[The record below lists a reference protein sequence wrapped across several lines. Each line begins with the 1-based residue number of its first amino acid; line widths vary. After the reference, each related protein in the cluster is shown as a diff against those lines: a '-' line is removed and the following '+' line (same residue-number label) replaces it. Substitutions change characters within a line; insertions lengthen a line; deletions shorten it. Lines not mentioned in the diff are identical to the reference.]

1 VAADLVEQAG
11 AGPLLRP
18 ATAVGRLEEIRLT
31 RPATAASFAM
41 RDPLPGPVAAIAAG
55 ILAARFVPFRGSELM
70 LIIGAFLALG
80 IVAIVRRARVLAG
93 ICCWLGLIAAGA
105 LTALVHRPGPAPE
118 LDVVGREVVILSGCV
133 VEPPALS
140 GERER
145 FLLEL
150 EPHARVQVT
159 LYAKPDEALP
169 ALAYG
174 SVIELDARVRSPRNY
189 ENPGAFDYR
198 RYLARHDIYWT
209 ASSAARTV
217 RLLPGRCGSP
227 FQKAVMDLRAAAMAR
242 INALYGR
249 DPYQAAMMQAVLL
262 GQQFQMQKVWTG
274 DYRSTGTFH
283 TLVISGTHVAI
294 VAAFVF
300 FVLRVCFVPATLAG
314 ALTAA
319 VAWLYALVTG
329 FNAPCVRSAAALT
342 LVIAAGYFFRERRPL
357 NLLAAV
363 ALGFLLFDPD
373 QLFDAS
379 FQLSFLAVAFL
390 GVFATPLIRAT
401 SGPLARG
408 LADLANRDRD
418 IHLEP
423 RVAQFRIEMRLL
435 AETLHGV
442 LKLPLVAARRGVVVV
457 ARVLFFLYQITAV
470 SAVIQAGLALPMI
483 VYFHRVGLS
492 GLTAN
497 ALVVPLMGL
506 AIPVGF
512 LAVFTGWAWVARIGG
527 VLLALSRTIVHW
539 HATLDPDWRIPTP
552 PLWLG
557 IAFSLAL
564 IAAAMAR
571 GRWWRVASGA
581 AVAALLALLLWQ
593 PFPPDV
599 HPGELE
605 LAVIDVGQGDGLLL
619 IFPDGRR
626 MILDGGG
633 IPSFGSSSKSQLD
646 VGEDVVAPYLWD
658 RNIRNVD
665 VVALS
670 HAHDDHIGGLPA
682 LVSDFRP
689 RELWTGATPESPA
702 WRILR
707 DRAVHLGVKIVP
719 MLAPR
724 HFAWGGAQIEI
735 LAPFADYVPAGEPT
749 NDDSLVMRVR
759 YGKHSF
765 LLCGDAERPIE
776 YRMLSENEL
785 QPDDVLKVGHHG
797 SHTSS
802 TQAFLDAVRPVFAI
816 VSVGQDNSYGHPHAD
831 VIDRLLDHNA
841 VVYRTDLDGLV
852 SIRTD
857 GRRFHIGTWR
867 DLAPALGPMPGY
879 GE

>member
-1 VAADLVEQAG
+1 
-11 AGPLLRP
+11 
-18 ATAVGRLEEIRLT
+18 
-31 RPATAASFAM
+31 M
-41 RDPLPGPVAAIAAG
+41 RDPLLGPVAAIAAG
-55 ILAARFVPFRGSELM
+55 ILAARFVPFHAPELM
-70 LIIGAFLALG
+70 LVIAAFLALG
-80 IVAIVRRARVLAG
+80 IVAILRRARVLAG
-93 ICCWLGLIAAGA
+93 ICCLLGLIAGGA
-105 LTALVHRPGPAPE
+105 LTALAHRPAPAPE
-118 LDVVGREVVILSGCV
+118 LDVTGREVVLLSGCV

-174 SVIELDARVRSPRNY
+174 RNIELDARVRRPRNY

-198 RYLARHDIYWT
+198 HYLARHDIYWT
-209 ASSAARTV
+209 ASSAAGTV
-217 RLLPGRCGSP
+217 RVLPGRCGSP
-227 FQKAVMDLRAAAMAR
+227 LQKAVMDLRAAAMAR
-242 INALYGR
+242 INSLYGR

-262 GQQFQMQKVWTG
+262 GQQFQMQKVWTD

-294 VAAFVF
+294 VAAFF
-300 FVLRVCFVPATLAG
+300 LFLLRVCFVPASLAA
-314 ALTAA
+314 ALTAV
-319 VAWLYALVTG
+319 VAWLYAFVTG
-329 FNAPCVRSAAALT
+329 FNAPCVRSAAAFT
-342 LVIAAGYFFRERRPL
+342 LVIAAGFFFRQRRPL

-390 GVFATPLIRAT
+390 GAFATPLIRAT
-401 SGPLARG
+401 SGPLGRG

-418 IHLEP
+418 LNLEP

-435 AETLHGV
+435 AETLYRALRV
-442 LKLPLVAARRGVVVV
+442 PLGAARRGVAAV
-457 ARVLFFLYQITAV
+457 ARVLFFLYEITAI

-497 ALVVPLMGL
+497 ALVVPVMGL

-512 LAVFTGWAWVARIGG
+512 IAVFTGWTWVARCGG
-527 VLLALSRTIVHW
+527 VLLASSRAIVHW
-539 HATLDPDWRIPTP
+539 HASLDPDWRIPTP

-564 IAAAMAR
+564 VAAAVAR
-571 GRWWRVASGA
+571 GRGWRIASGA
-581 AVAALLALLLWQ
+581 AVVALLALLLWQ

-605 LAVIDVGQGDGLLL
+605 LTAIDVGQGDGLLV
-619 IFPDGRR
+619 IFPDGKR

-633 IPSFGSSSKSQLD
+633 IPAFGNQPKSQLD

-689 RELWTGATPESPA
+689 RELWTGATPDSPA
-702 WRILR
+702 WRVLHE
-707 DRAVHLGVKIVP
+707 RAQHLGVKIVP
-719 MLAPR
+719 LLAPR
-724 HFAWGGAQIEI
+724 QFLWGGAQIEI
-735 LAPFADYVPAGEPT
+735 LAPFADYVPADEPR

-765 LLCGDAERPIE
+765 LLCGDVERPIE
-776 YRMLSENEL
+776 NRMLSEDEL
-785 QPDDVLKVGHHG
+785 QLTDVLKVAHHG

-802 TQAFLDAVRPVFAI
+802 TPAFLDAIKPVFAI
-816 VSVGQDNSYGHPHAD
+816 VSVGQDNSYGHPNAD
-831 VIDRLLDHNA
+831 VIGRLLDRNA
-841 VVYRTDLDGLV
+841 IVYRTDLDGLV

-857 GRRFHIGTWR
+857 GCRFHIETWR
-867 DLAPALGPMPGY
+867 DFSPALAPMPGY
-879 GE
+879 GQ

>member
-1 VAADLVEQAG
+1 
-11 AGPLLRP
+11 
-18 ATAVGRLEEIRLT
+18 
-31 RPATAASFAM
+31 
-41 RDPLPGPVAAIAAG
+41 VAAIAAG
-55 ILAARFVPFRGSELM
+55 ILAARFVPFRTQELI
-70 LIIGAFLALG
+70 LVIAAFLALG
-80 IVAIVRRARVLAG
+80 TVAIVRRARVLAG
-93 ICCWLGLIAAGA
+93 TCCLLGMVAAGA
-105 LTALVHRPGPAPE
+105 LTALAHRPDPAPQ
-118 LDVVGREVVILSGCV
+118 LDVTGREVVILSGCV

-150 EPHARVQVT
+150 EPHARAQVT
-159 LYAKPDEALP
+159 LYAKPDEPLP

-174 SVIELDARVRSPRNY
+174 HNIELDARVRTPRNY

-198 RYLARHDIYWT
+198 HYLARHDIYWT

-217 RLLPGRCGSP
+217 RILPGRCGSR
-227 FQKAVMDLRAAAMAR
+227 FQKAVMDLRTAAMAR
-242 INALYGR
+242 IDSLYGR

-262 GQQFQMQKVWTG
+262 GQQFQMQKVWTD

-294 VAAFVF
+294 VAVFVF
-300 FVLRVCFVPATLAG
+300 FVLRLCFVPASLAA
-314 ALTAA
+314 ALTAT

-342 LVIAAGYFFRERRPL
+342 LVIVAGYFYRQRRPL

-373 QLFDAS
+373 QLFDSS

-390 GVFATPLIRAT
+390 GAFGTPLIRAT
-401 SGPLARG
+401 SGPLGRG
-408 LADLANRDRD
+408 LADLASRDRD
-418 IHLEP
+418 INLEP

-435 AETLHGV
+435 AETLHGAI
-442 LKLPLVAARRGVVVV
+442 KLPVRAARRAV
-457 ARVLFFLYQITAV
+457 AVAGRTLFFLFEITAI

-512 LAVFTGWAWVARIGG
+512 VAVFTGWAWVASFGG
-527 VLLALSRTIVHW
+527 VLLGLSRAIVHW
-539 HATLDPDWRIPTP
+539 HASLDPDWRIPTP

-557 IAFSLAL
+557 VAFSLAL
-564 IAAAMAR
+564 IAAAVAR

-619 IFPDGRR
+619 IFPDGKR

-633 IPSFGSSSKSQLD
+633 IPTFANRPKPQLD

-658 RNIRNVD
+658 RNIRSVD

-689 RELWTGATPESPA
+689 RELWTGATPDSSA

-707 DRAVHLGVKIVP
+707 DRAQHLGVRIVP

-802 TQAFLDAVRPVFAI
+802 TRAFLDAERPVFAI

-867 DLAPALGPMPGY
+867 DVAPALAPMPGY

>member
-1 VAADLVEQAG
+1 
-11 AGPLLRP
+11 
-18 ATAVGRLEEIRLT
+18 
-31 RPATAASFAM
+31 M
-41 RDPLPGPVAAIAAG
+41 RDPLLGPVAAIAAG
-55 ILAARFVPFRGSELM
+55 ILAARFVPFGAPELM
-70 LIIGAFLALG
+70 LVIAAFLALG
-80 IVAIVRRARVLAG
+80 TVAIVRRARVLAG
-93 ICCWLGLIAAGA
+93 ICCLLGLVAAGA
-105 LTALVHRPGPAPE
+105 LTAEAHRPGPAPE
-118 LDVVGREVVILSGCV
+118 LDSTGREVVILSGCV

-150 EPHARVQVT
+150 ERHARVQVT

-174 SVIELDARVRSPRNY
+174 RHIELDARVRSPRNY

-198 RYLARHDIYWT
+198 HYLARHDIYWT
-209 ASSAARTV
+209 ASGAARTV
-217 RLLPGRCGSP
+217 RVLPGRCGSP
-227 FQKAVMDLRAAAMAR
+227 FQKAVMDLRSAVMAR
-242 INALYGR
+242 IDRLYGR

-300 FVLRVCFVPATLAG
+300 FVLRACFVPASLAG

-390 GVFATPLIRAT
+390 GAFATPMIRAT
-401 SGPLARG
+401 SGPLGRG

-418 IHLEP
+418 INLEP

-435 AETLHGV
+435 AETLHGAI
-442 LKLPLVAARRGVVVV
+442 KLPLDAARRGVTAI
-457 ARVLFFLYQITAV
+457 ARALFFLYQITAV

-512 LAVFTGWAWVARIGG
+512 VAVFTGWAWVARIGG
-527 VLLALSRTIVHW
+527 VLLAVSRAIVHW
-539 HATLDPDWRIPTP
+539 HASLDPDWRIPTP

-564 IAAAMAR
+564 IAAAVAR
-571 GRWWRVASGA
+571 GRWWRLASGA
-581 AVAALLALLLWQ
+581 AVAALLTLLLWQ

-605 LAVIDVGQGDGLLL
+605 LAVIDVGQGDGLLV
-619 IFPDGRR
+619 IFPDGKR

-633 IPSFGSSSKSQLD
+633 IPSFGNRPKSQLD

-658 RNIRNVD
+658 RNIRSVD
-665 VVALS
+665 VVTLS

-689 RELWTGATPESPA
+689 RELWTGATPDSPA
-702 WRILR
+702 WRVLR
-707 DRAVHLGVKIVP
+707 DRAQRLGVKIMP
-719 MLAPR
+719 LLAPQR
-724 HFAWGGAQIEI
+724 FAWGGAQIEI

-785 QPDDVLKVGHHG
+785 QPADVLKVGHHG

-857 GRRFHIGTWR
+857 GRRFHVQSWR
-867 DLAPALGPMPGY
+867 DLVPALAPMPGY

>member
-1 VAADLVEQAG
+1 
-11 AGPLLRP
+11 
-18 ATAVGRLEEIRLT
+18 
-31 RPATAASFAM
+31 M
-41 RDPLPGPVAAIAAG
+41 RDPLLGAVAAIAAG
-55 ILAARFVPFRGSELM
+55 ILVARFASFQVHEL
-70 LIIGAFLALG
+70 LLVIGAFLLLG
-80 IVAIVRRARVLAG
+80 VVAIVRRARVLAG
-93 ICCWLGLIAAGA
+93 ICCLLGLVAAGA
-105 LTALVHRPGPAPE
+105 LTAIGHRPGPAPE
-118 LDVVGREVVILSGCV
+118 LDATGREVVILSGCV

-159 LYAKPDEALP
+159 LYTKPGEALP
-169 ALAYG
+169 VLAYG
-174 SVIELDARVRSPRNY
+174 EKIEFDARVRVPRNY

-198 RYLARHDIYWT
+198 NYLARHDIYWT

-217 RLLPGRCGSP
+217 RVLPGRCGSRWE
-227 FQKAVMDLRAAAMAR
+227 KAVMDLRAGAMAR

-262 GQQFQMQKVWTG
+262 GQQFQMQKVWTE

-300 FVLRVCFVPATLAG
+300 FVLRLCFVPASLAG

-319 VAWLYALVTG
+319 VAWLYALITG

-342 LVIAAGYFFRERRPL
+342 LVIAAGYFFRQKRPL

-363 ALGFLLFDPD
+363 ALGFLLVDPD

-390 GVFATPLIRAT
+390 GAFATPLIRAT
-401 SGPLARG
+401 SGPLKRG

-418 IHLEP
+418 INLDP

-435 AETLHGV
+435 AATMHGA
-442 LKLPLVAARRGVVVV
+442 LKVPVGAARRSVVTT
-457 ARVLFFLYQITAV
+457 AWVLFLLFQITAI

-497 ALVVPLMGL
+497 ALVVPVMGV

-512 LAVFTGWAWVARIGG
+512 VAVFTGWVWVARLGG
-527 VLLALSRTIVHW
+527 VLLTVSRAIVHW
-539 HATLDPDWRIPTP
+539 HAALDPDWRIPTP

-557 IAFSLAL
+557 VAVSLAL
-564 IAAAMAR
+564 VGAAVAR

-581 AVAALLALLLWQ
+581 AVAALLTVLLWD
-593 PFPPDV
+593 PFPADV
-599 HPGELE
+599 HKGELE
-605 LAVIDVGQGDGLLL
+605 LVVIDVGQGDGMLM
-619 IFPDGRR
+619 IFPDGKR

-633 IPSFGSSSKSQLD
+633 ISSFAGRPKGQMD

-658 RNIRNVD
+658 RNIRSVD

-682 LVSDFRP
+682 LVADFRP
-689 RELWTGATPESPA
+689 RELWTGATPASAA
-702 WRILR
+702 WDALR
-707 DRAVHLGVKIVP
+707 NQAVRQGMKIVP
-719 MLAPR
+719 LTAPR
-724 HFAWGGAQIEI
+724 RFKWGGAEIEI
-735 LAPFADYVPAGEPT
+735 LAPFADYVPRGEPS

-759 YGKHSF
+759 YGKHSY
-765 LLCGDAERPIE
+765 LLCGDAERPVE
-776 YRMLSENEL
+776 SRMLSENEL
-785 QPDDVLKVGHHG
+785 QADDVVKVGHHG

-802 TQAFLDAVRPVFAI
+802 TQAFLDAERPVFAI
-816 VSVGQDNSYGHPHAD
+816 ISVGQDNSYGHPHAD
-831 VIDRLLDHNA
+831 VVDRILDHNA
-841 VVYRTDLDGLV
+841 VLYRTDLDGLV

-857 GRRFHIGTWR
+857 GRRFRVQSWK
-867 DLAPALGPMPGY
+867 DLKPRIELMPGY

>member
-1 VAADLVEQAG
+1 
-11 AGPLLRP
+11 
-18 ATAVGRLEEIRLT
+18 
-31 RPATAASFAM
+31 M
-41 RDPLPGPVAAIAAG
+41 RDPLLGPVAAIAAG
-55 ILAARFVPFRGSELM
+55 ILAARFVPFRTHELM
-70 LIIGAFLALG
+70 LIIAAFLALG
-80 IVAIVRRARVLAG
+80 IVAITRRARVLAG
-93 ICCWLGLIAAGA
+93 ICCLLGLVAAGA
-105 LTALVHRPGPAPE
+105 LTAEAHRPGPAPE
-118 LDVVGREVVILSGCV
+118 LDSTGREVVILSGCV

-150 EPHARVQVT
+150 ERHARVQVT

-174 SVIELDARVRSPRNY
+174 RNIELDARVRSPRNY

-198 RYLARHDIYWT
+198 HYLARHDIYWT
-209 ASSAARTV
+209 ASGAARTV
-217 RLLPGRCGSP
+217 RVLPGRCGSP
-227 FQKAVMDLRAAAMAR
+227 FQKAVMDLRSAVMAR
-242 INALYGR
+242 IDRLYGR

-300 FVLRVCFVPATLAG
+300 FVLRVCFVPASLAG

-390 GVFATPLIRAT
+390 GAFATPMIRAT
-401 SGPLARG
+401 SGPLGRG

-418 IHLEP
+418 INLEP

-435 AETLHGV
+435 AETLHGAI
-442 LKLPLVAARRGVVVV
+442 KLPLDAARRGVTAI
-457 ARVLFFLYQITAV
+457 ARALFFLYQITAV

-512 LAVFTGWAWVARIGG
+512 VAVFTGWAWVARIGG
-527 VLLALSRTIVHW
+527 VLLAVSRAIVHW
-539 HATLDPDWRIPTP
+539 HASLDPDWRIPTP

-564 IAAAMAR
+564 IAAAVAR
-571 GRWWRVASGA
+571 GRWWRLASGA
-581 AVAALLALLLWQ
+581 AVAALLTLLLWQ

-605 LAVIDVGQGDGLLL
+605 LAVIDVGQGDGLLV
-619 IFPDGRR
+619 IFPDGKR

-633 IPSFGSSSKSQLD
+633 IPSFGNRAKSQLD

-658 RNIRNVD
+658 RNIRDVD

-689 RELWTGATPESPA
+689 RELWTGATPDSPA
-702 WRILR
+702 WRVLR
-707 DRAVHLGVKIVP
+707 DRAQRLGVKIMP
-719 MLAPR
+719 LLAPQR
-724 HFAWGGAQIEI
+724 FAWGGAQIEI

-785 QPDDVLKVGHHG
+785 QPADVLKVGHHG

-857 GRRFHIGTWR
+857 GRRFHVQSWR
-867 DLAPALGPMPGY
+867 DLVPALAPMPGY

>member
-1 VAADLVEQAG
+1 
-11 AGPLLRP
+11 
-18 ATAVGRLEEIRLT
+18 
-31 RPATAASFAM
+31 
-41 RDPLPGPVAAIAAG
+41 VAAIAAG
-55 ILAARFVPFRGSELM
+55 ILAARFVPFRTHELM
-70 LIIGAFLALG
+70 LIIAAFLALG
-80 IVAIVRRARVLAG
+80 IVAITRRARVLAG
-93 ICCWLGLIAAGA
+93 ICCLLGLVAAGA

-150 EPHARVQVT
+150 ERHARVQVT

-174 SVIELDARVRSPRNY
+174 RNIELDARVRSPRNY

-198 RYLARHDIYWT
+198 HYLARHDIYWT
-209 ASSAARTV
+209 ASGAARTV
-217 RLLPGRCGSP
+217 RVLPGRCGSP
-227 FQKAVMDLRAAAMAR
+227 FQKAVMDLRSAVMAR
-242 INALYGR
+242 IDRLYGR

-300 FVLRVCFVPATLAG
+300 FVLRVCFVPASLAG

-390 GVFATPLIRAT
+390 GAFSTPLIRAT

-408 LADLANRDRD
+408 LADLTNRDRD
-418 IHLEP
+418 INLEP

-435 AETLHGV
+435 AETAHGAI
-442 LKLPLVAARRGVVVV
+442 KLPLDAARRGVVVV

-512 LAVFTGWAWVARIGG
+512 VAVFTGWAWVASFGG
-527 VLLALSRTIVHW
+527 MLLALSRAIVHW
-539 HATLDPDWRIPTP
+539 HASLDPDWRIPTP

-564 IAAAMAR
+564 IVAAVAR
-571 GRWWRVASGA
+571 GRWWRLVSGA

-599 HPGELE
+599 YPGELE

-619 IFPDGRR
+619 IFPDGKR

-633 IPSFGSSSKSQLD
+633 IPSFGNRPKSQLD

-658 RNIRNVD
+658 RNIRSVD
-665 VVALS
+665 VVTLS

-682 LVSDFRP
+682 LVSDFHP
-689 RELWTGATPESPA
+689 RELWTGATPDSAA
-702 WRILR
+702 WRVLR
-707 DRAVHLGVKIVP
+707 DRAQRLGVKIMP
-719 MLAPR
+719 LLAPQR
-724 HFAWGGAQIEI
+724 FAWGGAQIEI

-785 QPDDVLKVGHHG
+785 QPADVLKVGHHG

-857 GRRFHIGTWR
+857 GRRFHVQSWR
-867 DLAPALGPMPGY
+867 DLVPALAPMPGY

>member
-1 VAADLVEQAG
+1 
-11 AGPLLRP
+11 
-18 ATAVGRLEEIRLT
+18 
-31 RPATAASFAM
+31 
-41 RDPLPGPVAAIAAG
+41 VAAIAAG
-55 ILAARFVPFRGSELM
+55 ILAARFVPFGAPELM
-70 LIIGAFLALG
+70 LVIAAFLALG
-80 IVAIVRRARVLAG
+80 TVAIVRRARVLAG
-93 ICCWLGLIAAGA
+93 ICCLLGLVAAGA
-105 LTALVHRPGPAPE
+105 LTAEAHRPGPAPE
-118 LDVVGREVVILSGCV
+118 LDSTGREVVILSGCV

-150 EPHARVQVT
+150 ERHARVQVT

-174 SVIELDARVRSPRNY
+174 RNIELDARVRSPRNY

-198 RYLARHDIYWT
+198 HYLARHDIYWT
-209 ASSAARTV
+209 ASGAARTV
-217 RLLPGRCGSP
+217 RVLPGRCGSP
-227 FQKAVMDLRAAAMAR
+227 FQKAVMDLRSAVMAR
-242 INALYGR
+242 IDRLYGR

-300 FVLRVCFVPATLAG
+300 FVLRVCFVPASLAG

-390 GVFATPLIRAT
+390 GAFSTPLIRAT

-408 LADLANRDRD
+408 LADLTNRDRD
-418 IHLEP
+418 INLEP

-435 AETLHGV
+435 AETAHGAI
-442 LKLPLVAARRGVVVV
+442 KLPLDAARRGVVVV

-512 LAVFTGWAWVARIGG
+512 VAVFTGWAWVARIGG
-527 VLLALSRTIVHW
+527 VLLAVSRAIVHW
-539 HATLDPDWRIPTP
+539 HASLDPDWRIPTP

-564 IAAAMAR
+564 IAAAVAR
-571 GRWWRVASGA
+571 GRWWRLASGA
-581 AVAALLALLLWQ
+581 AVAALLTLLLWQ

-605 LAVIDVGQGDGLLL
+605 LAVIDVGQGDGLLV
-619 IFPDGRR
+619 IFPDGKR

-633 IPSFGSSSKSQLD
+633 IPSFGNRAKSQLD

-658 RNIRNVD
+658 RNIRDVD

-689 RELWTGATPESPA
+689 RELWTGATPDSPA
-702 WRILR
+702 WRVLR
-707 DRAVHLGVKIVP
+707 DRAQRLGVKIMP
-719 MLAPR
+719 LLAPQR
-724 HFAWGGAQIEI
+724 FAWGGAQIEI

-785 QPDDVLKVGHHG
+785 QPADVLKVGHHG

-857 GRRFHIGTWR
+857 GRRFHVQSWR
-867 DLAPALGPMPGY
+867 DLVPALAPMPGY

>member
-1 VAADLVEQAG
+1 
-11 AGPLLRP
+11 
-18 ATAVGRLEEIRLT
+18 
-31 RPATAASFAM
+31 
-41 RDPLPGPVAAIAAG
+41 VAAIAAG
-55 ILAARFVPFRGSELM
+55 ILAARFVPFRTHELM
-70 LIIGAFLALG
+70 LIIAAFLALG
-80 IVAIVRRARVLAG
+80 IVAITRRARVLAG
-93 ICCWLGLIAAGA
+93 ICCLLGLVAAGA
-105 LTALVHRPGPAPE
+105 LTAEAHRPGPAPE
-118 LDVVGREVVILSGCV
+118 LDSTGREVVILSGCV

-150 EPHARVQVT
+150 ERHARVQVT

-174 SVIELDARVRSPRNY
+174 RNIELDARVRSPRNY

-198 RYLARHDIYWT
+198 HYLARHDIYWT
-209 ASSAARTV
+209 ASGAARTV
-217 RLLPGRCGSP
+217 RVLPGRCGSP
-227 FQKAVMDLRAAAMAR
+227 FQKAVMDLRSAVMAR
-242 INALYGR
+242 IDRLYGR

-300 FVLRVCFVPATLAG
+300 FVLRVCFVPASLAG

-390 GVFATPLIRAT
+390 GAFSTPLIRAT

-408 LADLANRDRD
+408 LADLTNRDRD
-418 IHLEP
+418 INLEP

-435 AETLHGV
+435 AETAHGAI
-442 LKLPLVAARRGVVVV
+442 KLPLDAARRGVVVV

-512 LAVFTGWAWVARIGG
+512 VAVFTGWAWVARIGG
-527 VLLALSRTIVHW
+527 VLLAVSRAIVHW
-539 HATLDPDWRIPTP
+539 HASLDPDWRIPTP

-564 IAAAMAR
+564 IAAAVAR
-571 GRWWRVASGA
+571 GRWWRLASGA
-581 AVAALLALLLWQ
+581 AVAALLTLLLWQ

-605 LAVIDVGQGDGLLL
+605 LAVIDVGQGDGLLV
-619 IFPDGRR
+619 IFPDGKR

-633 IPSFGSSSKSQLD
+633 IPSFGNRAKSQLD

-658 RNIRNVD
+658 RNIRDVD

-689 RELWTGATPESPA
+689 RELWTGATPDSPA
-702 WRILR
+702 WRVLR
-707 DRAVHLGVKIVP
+707 DRAQRLGVKIMP
-719 MLAPR
+719 LLAPQR
-724 HFAWGGAQIEI
+724 FAWGGAQIEI

-785 QPDDVLKVGHHG
+785 QPADVLKVGHHG

-857 GRRFHIGTWR
+857 GRRFHVQSWR
-867 DLAPALGPMPGY
+867 DLVPALAPMPGY

>member
-1 VAADLVEQAG
+1 
-11 AGPLLRP
+11 
-18 ATAVGRLEEIRLT
+18 
-31 RPATAASFAM
+31 
-41 RDPLPGPVAAIAAG
+41 VAAIAAG
-55 ILAARFVPFRGSELM
+55 ILAARFVPFRTHELI
-70 LIIGAFLALG
+70 LIIAAFLALG
-80 IVAIVRRARVLAG
+80 IVAIMRRARVLAG
-93 ICCWLGLIAAGA
+93 ICCLLGLVAAGA
-105 LTALVHRPGPAPE
+105 LTAEAHRPGPAPQ
-118 LDVVGREVVILSGCV
+118 LDVTGREVVILSGCV

-150 EPHARVQVT
+150 APHARVQVT

-174 SVIELDARVRSPRNY
+174 SNLELDARVRSPRNY

-198 RYLARHDIYWT
+198 HYLARHDIYWT
-209 ASSAARTV
+209 ASSAAHTV
-217 RLLPGRCGSP
+217 RVLPGHCGSR

-242 INALYGR
+242 INSLYGR

-262 GQQFQMQKVWTG
+262 GQQFEMQKVWTG

-294 VAAFVF
+294 VAAFLF
-300 FVLRVCFVPATLAG
+300 FVLRVCFVPASLAG
-314 ALTAA
+314 ALTAV

-390 GVFATPLIRAT
+390 GAFATPLIRAT
-401 SGPLARG
+401 SGPLGRG
-408 LADLANRDRD
+408 LADLANRGRD
-418 IHLEP
+418 INLEP

-435 AETLHGV
+435 AETVHGA
-442 LKLPLVAARRGVVVV
+442 LSFPLIAARRGVTAV
-457 ARVLFFLYQITAV
+457 ARTLFFLYEITAI

-512 LAVFTGWAWVARIGG
+512 VAVFTGWAWMARIGG
-527 VLLALSRTIVHW
+527 VLLALSRAIVHW
-539 HATLDPDWRIPTP
+539 HASLDPDWRIPTP

-564 IAAAMAR
+564 IAAAVAR
-571 GRWWRVASGA
+571 GRWWRMVSGA

-605 LAVIDVGQGDGLLL
+605 LTVIDVGQGDGLLL
-619 IFPDGRR
+619 IFPDGKR

-633 IPSFGSSSKSQLD
+633 IPTFGNQSKSQLD
-646 VGEDVVAPYLWD
+646 VGEDVVAPYLWE
-658 RNIRNVD
+658 RNIRTVD

-689 RELWTGATPESPA
+689 RELWTGATPDSPA
-702 WRILR
+702 WRFLR
-707 DRAVHLGVKIVP
+707 DRAQHLGVRIVP

-724 HFAWGGAQIEI
+724 HFAWGGAQIDI
-735 LAPFADYVPAGEPT
+735 LAPFADYVPAGEPK

-759 YGKHSF
+759 YGKHTF
-765 LLCGDAERPIE
+765 LLCGDVERPIE

-785 QPDDVLKVGHHG
+785 QLTDVLKVAHHG

-857 GRRFHIGTWR
+857 GRRFHIAIWR
-867 DLAPALGPMPGY
+867 DLMPALTPMPGY
-879 GE
+879 GQ

>member
-1 VAADLVEQAG
+1 L
-11 AGPLLRP
+11 
-18 ATAVGRLEEIRLT
+18 
-31 RPATAASFAM
+31 
-41 RDPLPGPVAAIAAG
+41 
-55 ILAARFVPFRGSELM
+55 
-70 LIIGAFLALG
+70 
-80 IVAIVRRARVLAG
+80 
-93 ICCWLGLIAAGA
+93 LGLVAAGA
-105 LTALVHRPGPAPE
+105 LTAEAHRPGPAPE
-118 LDVVGREVVILSGCV
+118 LDSTGREVVILSGCV

-150 EPHARVQVT
+150 ERHARVQVT

-174 SVIELDARVRSPRNY
+174 RNIELDARVRSPRNY

-198 RYLARHDIYWT
+198 HYLARHDIYWT
-209 ASSAARTV
+209 ASGAARTV
-217 RLLPGRCGSP
+217 RVLPGRCGSP
-227 FQKAVMDLRAAAMAR
+227 FQKAVMDLRSAVMAR
-242 INALYGR
+242 IDRLYGR

-300 FVLRVCFVPATLAG
+300 FVLRVCFVPASLAG

-390 GVFATPLIRAT
+390 GAFSTPLIRAT

-408 LADLANRDRD
+408 LADLTNRDRD
-418 IHLEP
+418 INLEP

-435 AETLHGV
+435 AETAHGAI
-442 LKLPLVAARRGVVVV
+442 KLPLDAARRGVVVV

-512 LAVFTGWAWVARIGG
+512 VAVFTGWAWVARIGG
-527 VLLALSRTIVHW
+527 VLLAVSRAIVHW
-539 HATLDPDWRIPTP
+539 HASLDPDWRIPTP

-564 IAAAMAR
+564 IAAAVAR
-571 GRWWRVASGA
+571 GRWWRLASGA
-581 AVAALLALLLWQ
+581 AVAALLTLLLWQ

-605 LAVIDVGQGDGLLL
+605 LAVIDVGQGDGLLV
-619 IFPDGRR
+619 IFPDGKR

-633 IPSFGSSSKSQLD
+633 IPSFGNRAKSQLD

-658 RNIRNVD
+658 RNIRDVD

-689 RELWTGATPESPA
+689 RELWTGATPDSPA
-702 WRILR
+702 WRVLR
-707 DRAVHLGVKIVP
+707 DRAQRLGVKIMP
-719 MLAPR
+719 LLAPQR
-724 HFAWGGAQIEI
+724 FAWGGAQIEI

-785 QPDDVLKVGHHG
+785 QPADVLKVGHHG

-857 GRRFHIGTWR
+857 GRRFHVQSWR
-867 DLAPALGPMPGY
+867 DLVPALAPMPGY

>member
-1 VAADLVEQAG
+1 MRRTQ
-11 AGPLLRP
+11 P
-18 ATAVGRLEEIRLT
+18 
-31 RPATAASFAM
+31 TAAAGFAM
-41 RDPLPGPVAAIAAG
+41 RDPLIGPVTAIIAG
-55 ILAARFVPFRGSELM
+55 ILAARFVPFRTSELM
-70 LIIGAFLALG
+70 LVIGAFLALG
-80 IVAIVRRARVLAG
+80 TIAMIRRARVLAG
-93 ICCWLGLIAAGA
+93 ICCLLGLVAAGA
-105 LTALVHRPGPAPE
+105 LTALAHRPDPAPE
-118 LDVVGREVVILSGCV
+118 LDVTGREVVILSGCV

-140 GERER
+140 GERKR

-169 ALAYG
+169 PLAYG
-174 SVIELDARVRSPRNY
+174 RKIELDARVRPPRNY
-189 ENPGAFDYR
+189 ENPGAFDYQLYMAR
-198 RYLARHDIYWT
+198 RDIYWT
-209 ASSAARTV
+209 ASGAADTV
-217 RLLPGRCGSP
+217 RVLPGRCGSRL
-227 FQKAVMDLRAAAMAR
+227 QKAVMDLRAAAMAR
-242 INALYGR
+242 IDSLYRG

-262 GQQFQMQKVWTG
+262 GQQFQMQKVWTD

-300 FVLRVCFVPATLAG
+300 FVLRLCFVPASLAG
-314 ALTAA
+314 VLTAA
-319 VAWLYALVTG
+319 VAWLYALITG
-329 FNAPCVRSAAALT
+329 FHAPCVRSAGALT
-342 LVIAAGYFFRERRPL
+342 LVMAAGYFFRQKRPL

-363 ALGFLLFDPD
+363 ALGFLLLDPD

-390 GVFATPLIRAT
+390 GAFATPLIRAT
-401 SGPLARG
+401 SGPLGRG
-408 LADLANRDRD
+408 MADLANRDRD
-418 IHLEP
+418 INLEP

-435 AETLHGV
+435 AETLHGTF
-442 LKLPLVAARRGVVVV
+442 KLSLGAARRCVAAN
-457 ARVLFFLYQITAV
+457 ARVLFFLYEITAI

-492 GLTAN
+492 GPTAN

-512 LAVFTGWAWVARIGG
+512 LAVFTGWGWIARLGG
-527 VLLALSRTIVHW
+527 VLLVLSRGVVHW
-539 HATLDPDWRIPTP
+539 HASLDPDWRIPTP

-564 IAAAMAR
+564 IAAAVAR
-571 GRWWRVASGA
+571 GRWWRLASGA
-581 AVAALLALLLWQ
+581 VVATLLVLLLWQ
-593 PFPPDV
+593 PFPPDIQR
-599 HPGELE
+599 GELE
-605 LAVIDVGQGDGLLL
+605 LAVIDVGQGDGLLVV
-619 IFPDGRR
+619 FPDGKR

-633 IPSFGSSSKSQLD
+633 IPTFGNRPKPQLD
-646 VGEDVVAPYLWD
+646 VGEDVVAPYLWE
-658 RNIRNVD
+658 RHIRTVD

-689 RELWTGATPESPA
+689 RELWTGATPNSSA
-702 WRILR
+702 WRGLR
-707 DRAVHLGVKIVP
+707 DRALHLGVKIVP

-724 HFAWGGAQIEI
+724 RFAWGGVQIEI

-749 NDDSLVMRVR
+749 NDDSLVMRVS

-785 QPDDVLKVGHHG
+785 QPTDVLKVAHHG
-797 SHTSS
+797 SRTSS

-816 VSVGQDNSYGHPHAD
+816 ISVGQDNSYGHPNAD
-831 VIDRLLDHNA
+831 AIDRLLDHNA

-857 GRRFHIGTWR
+857 GRRFHVLTWR
-867 DLAPALGPMPGY
+867 DLAPALAPMPGY
-879 GE
+879 EQ

>member
-1 VAADLVEQAG
+1 
-11 AGPLLRP
+11 
-18 ATAVGRLEEIRLT
+18 
-31 RPATAASFAM
+31 M
-41 RDPLPGPVAAIAAG
+41 RDPLLGPVAAIAAG
-55 ILAARFVPFRGSELM
+55 ILAARFVPFRTHELM
-70 LIIGAFLALG
+70 LIIAAFLALG
-80 IVAIVRRARVLAG
+80 IVAITRRARVLAG
-93 ICCWLGLIAAGA
+93 ICCLLGLVAAGA
-105 LTALVHRPGPAPE
+105 LTAEAHRPGPAPE
-118 LDVVGREVVILSGCV
+118 LDSTGREVVILSGCV

-150 EPHARVQVT
+150 ERHARVQVT

-174 SVIELDARVRSPRNY
+174 RNIELDARVRSPRNY

-198 RYLARHDIYWT
+198 HYLARHDIYWT
-209 ASSAARTV
+209 ASGAARTV
-217 RLLPGRCGSP
+217 RVLPGRCGSP
-227 FQKAVMDLRAAAMAR
+227 FQKAVMDLRSAVMAR
-242 INALYGR
+242 IDRLYGR

-300 FVLRVCFVPATLAG
+300 FVLRVCFVPASLAG

-390 GVFATPLIRAT
+390 GAFSTPLIRAT

-408 LADLANRDRD
+408 LADLTNRDRD
-418 IHLEP
+418 INLEP

-435 AETLHGV
+435 AETLHGAI
-442 LKLPLVAARRGVVVV
+442 KLPLDAARRGVVVV

-512 LAVFTGWAWVARIGG
+512 VAVFTGWAWVARIGG
-527 VLLALSRTIVHW
+527 VLLAVSRAIVHW
-539 HATLDPDWRIPTP
+539 HASLDPDWRIPTP

-564 IAAAMAR
+564 IAAAVAR
-571 GRWWRVASGA
+571 GRWWRLASGA
-581 AVAALLALLLWQ
+581 AVAALLTLLLWQ

-605 LAVIDVGQGDGLLL
+605 LAVIDVGQGDGLLV
-619 IFPDGRR
+619 IFPDGKR

-633 IPSFGSSSKSQLD
+633 IPSFGNRAKSQLD

-658 RNIRNVD
+658 RNIRDVD

-689 RELWTGATPESPA
+689 RELWTGATPDSPA
-702 WRILR
+702 WRVLR
-707 DRAVHLGVKIVP
+707 DRAQRLGVKIMP
-719 MLAPR
+719 LLAPQR
-724 HFAWGGAQIEI
+724 FAWGGAQIEI

-785 QPDDVLKVGHHG
+785 QPADVLKVGHHG

-857 GRRFHIGTWR
+857 GRRFHVQSWR
-867 DLAPALGPMPGY
+867 DLVPALAPMPGY

>member
-1 VAADLVEQAG
+1 
-11 AGPLLRP
+11 
-18 ATAVGRLEEIRLT
+18 
-31 RPATAASFAM
+31 M
-41 RDPLPGPVAAIAAG
+41 
-55 ILAARFVPFRGSELM
+55 
-70 LIIGAFLALG
+70 
-80 IVAIVRRARVLAG
+80 
-93 ICCWLGLIAAGA
+93 
-105 LTALVHRPGPAPE
+105 
-118 LDVVGREVVILSGCV
+118 DVTGREVVILTGCV

-150 EPHARVQVT
+150 EPHARIQVT
-159 LYAKPDEALP
+159 LYAGAGEALP
-169 ALAYG
+169 PLAYG
-174 SVIELDARVRSPRNY
+174 RNIELDARVRSPRNY

-198 RYLARHDIYWT
+198 RYLARRDIYWT
-209 ASSAARTV
+209 ASGAARTV
-217 RLLPGRCGSP
+217 RMLPGRCGSRL
-227 FQKAVMDLRAAAMAR
+227 QKAVMDLRAAAMAR
-242 INALYGR
+242 IDSIYGR

-294 VAAFVF
+294 VAVFVF
-300 FVLRVCFVPATLAG
+300 FVLRVCFVPASLAA

-342 LVIAAGYFFRERRPL
+342 LALAAGYCFREKRPL

-363 ALGFLLFDPD
+363 ALGFLLFDPE

-390 GVFATPLIRAT
+390 GAFSTPLIRAT
-401 SGPLARG
+401 SGPLRRG
-408 LADLANRDRD
+408 LAGLDNRDRD
-418 IHLEP
+418 INLEP

-435 AETLHGV
+435 AETVHV
-442 LKLPLVAARRGVVVV
+442 AFRLPLRGARFAVAAV
-457 ARVLFFLYQITAV
+457 ARAIFFLYQITAI

-512 LAVFTGWAWVARIGG
+512 LAVFTGCAWVARFGG
-527 VLLALSRTIVHW
+527 VLLGLSRAIVHW
-539 HATLDPDWRIPTP
+539 HASFDPDWRIPTP

-564 IAAAMAR
+564 IAAAVAR
-571 GRWWRVASGA
+571 GRWWRLTSCA

-605 LAVIDVGQGDGLLL
+605 LAAIDVGQGDGLLL
-619 IFPDGRR
+619 IFPDGKR

-633 IPSFGSSSKSQLD
+633 IPSFANRSRSQLD

-658 RNIRNVD
+658 RNIRTVD

-689 RELWTGATPESPA
+689 RELWTGATPDSPA
-702 WRILR
+702 WRALH
-707 DRAVHLGVKIVP
+707 DRAVHLGVRVVP

-724 HFAWGGAQIEI
+724 RFIWGGAQIEI

-785 QPDDVLKVGHHG
+785 QPADVLKVGHHG

-802 TQAFLDAVRPVFAI
+802 TRAFLDAVQPVFAI

-857 GRRFHIGTWR
+857 GRRFHVATWR
-867 DLAPALGPMPGY
+867 DLAPPLAPMPGY
-879 GE
+879 GR

>member
-1 VAADLVEQAG
+1 
-11 AGPLLRP
+11 
-18 ATAVGRLEEIRLT
+18 
-31 RPATAASFAM
+31 M
-41 RDPLPGPVAAIAAG
+41 RDPLLGPVAAIAAG
-55 ILAARFVPFRGSELM
+55 ILAARFVPFGAPELM
-70 LIIGAFLALG
+70 LVIAAFLVLG
-80 IVAIVRRARVLAG
+80 TVAIVRRARVLAG
-93 ICCWLGLIAAGA
+93 ICCLLGLVAAGA
-105 LTALVHRPGPAPE
+105 LTAEAHRPGPAPE
-118 LDVVGREVVILSGCV
+118 LDSTGREVVILSGCV

-150 EPHARVQVT
+150 ERHARVQVT

-174 SVIELDARVRSPRNY
+174 RNIELDARVRSPRNY

-198 RYLARHDIYWT
+198 HYLARHDIYWT
-209 ASSAARTV
+209 ASGAARTV
-217 RLLPGRCGSP
+217 RVLPGRCGSP
-227 FQKAVMDLRAAAMAR
+227 FQKAVMDLRSAVMAR
-242 INALYGR
+242 IDRLYGR

-300 FVLRVCFVPATLAG
+300 FVLRVCFVPASLAG

-390 GVFATPLIRAT
+390 GAFSTPLIRAT

-408 LADLANRDRD
+408 LADLTNRDRD
-418 IHLEP
+418 INLEP

-435 AETLHGV
+435 AETAHGAI
-442 LKLPLVAARRGVVVV
+442 KLPLDAARRGVVVV

-512 LAVFTGWAWVARIGG
+512 VAVFTGWAWVARIGG
-527 VLLALSRTIVHW
+527 VLLAVSRAIVHW
-539 HATLDPDWRIPTP
+539 HASLDPDWRIPTP

-564 IAAAMAR
+564 IAAAVAR
-571 GRWWRVASGA
+571 GRWWRLASGA
-581 AVAALLALLLWQ
+581 AVAALLTLLLWQ

-605 LAVIDVGQGDGLLL
+605 LAVIDVGQGDGLLV
-619 IFPDGRR
+619 IFPDGKR

-633 IPSFGSSSKSQLD
+633 IPSFGNRAKSQLD

-658 RNIRNVD
+658 RNIRDVD

-689 RELWTGATPESPA
+689 RELWTGATPDSPA
-702 WRILR
+702 WRVLR
-707 DRAVHLGVKIVP
+707 DRAQRLGVKIMP
-719 MLAPR
+719 LLAPQR
-724 HFAWGGAQIEI
+724 FAWGGAQIEI

-785 QPDDVLKVGHHG
+785 QPADVLKVGHHG

-857 GRRFHIGTWR
+857 GRRFHVQSWR
-867 DLAPALGPMPGY
+867 DLVPALAPMPGY

>member
-1 VAADLVEQAG
+1 MLRQARV
-11 AGPLLRP
+11 LLSSAQP
-18 ATAVGRLEEIRLT
+18 KAPGCVV
-31 RPATAASFAM
+31 M
-41 RDPLPGPVAAIAAG
+41 RDPLLGPVAAFAGG
-55 ILAARFVPFRGSELM
+55 ILAARLVPFHTSELI
-70 LIIGAFLALG
+70 LAILAFLILG
-80 IVAIVRRARVLAG
+80 IVALSRHARPLAG
-93 ICCWLGLIAAGA
+93 LCCLLGLTAAGA
-105 LTALVHRPGPAPE
+105 LNALAHRPGPPPE
-118 LDVVGREVVILSGCV
+118 LNTTGREVVILSGCV

-150 EPHARVQVT
+150 EPYARVQVT
-159 LYAKPDEALP
+159 LYAKPGETLP
-169 ALAYG
+169 SLAYG
-174 SVIELDARVRSPRNY
+174 RSIELDARVRSPRNY

-198 RYLARHDIYWT
+198 RYLARREIYWT
-209 ASSAARTV
+209 ASSDSSTV
-217 RLLPGRCGSP
+217 RILPGRCGTRWE
-227 FQKAVMDLRAAAMAR
+227 KAVMDLRANAMAR
-242 INALYGR
+242 IDSLYSR
-249 DPYQAAMMQAVLL
+249 DRYQAAMMQAVLL
-262 GQQFQMQKVWTG
+262 GQQFPMQKVWAA

-283 TLVISGTHVAI
+283 TLVISGTHVAV
-294 VAAFVF
+294 VAAFLF
-300 FVLRVCFVPATLAG
+300 FLLRVCFMPTDLAG
-314 ALTAA
+314 AVTAA

-342 LVIAAGYFFRERRPL
+342 LVVAAGYYFRQRRPL

-390 GVFATPLIRAT
+390 GAFATPLIGAT
-401 SGPLARG
+401 SGPLGRG

-418 IHLEP
+418 INAEP

-435 AETLHGV
+435 AETLHRAF
-442 LKLPLVAARRGVVVV
+442 KLPLRSARWCVAAV
-457 ARVLFFLYQITAV
+457 ARVLFFLYEITAV

-497 ALVVPLMGL
+497 ALVVPVMGL

-512 LAVFTGWAWVARIGG
+512 VAVFTGWAWMARFGG
-527 VLLALSRTIVHW
+527 VLLALSRAIVHW
-539 HATLDPDWRIPTP
+539 HASLDPDWRIPTP

-557 IAFSLAL
+557 VAFSLAL
-564 IAAAMAR
+564 VAAAVAR
-571 GRWWRVASGA
+571 GRWWRAASGA
-581 AVAALLALLLWQ
+581 AVAGLLALLLWQ

-605 LAVIDVGQGDGLLL
+605 LTVIDVGQGDGLLL
-619 IFPDGRR
+619 VFPDGKR

-633 IPSFGSSSKSQLD
+633 IPAFGNRPKPQLD

-658 RNIRNVD
+658 RNIRSVD

-689 RELWTGATPESPA
+689 RELWTGVTPNSPT
-702 WRILR
+702 WRALR
-707 DRAVHLGVKIVP
+707 DRARLTGAKIVP

-735 LAPFADYVPAGEPT
+735 LAPFTDYVPASEPK

-765 LLCGDAERPIE
+765 LLCGDVERPIE
-776 YRMLSENEL
+776 NRMLSENEL
-785 QPDDVLKVGHHG
+785 QLTDVLKVAHHG

-802 TQAFLDAVRPVFAI
+802 TQAFLDAVRPAFAI

-831 VIDRLLDHNA
+831 VIDRLLDHGA

-857 GRRFHIGTWR
+857 GRRFHVQTWR
-867 DLAPALGPMPGY
+867 DVAPRLSPMPGY
-879 GE
+879 EP

>member
-1 VAADLVEQAG
+1 
-11 AGPLLRP
+11 
-18 ATAVGRLEEIRLT
+18 
-31 RPATAASFAM
+31 M
-41 RDPLPGPVAAIAAG
+41 
-55 ILAARFVPFRGSELM
+55 
-70 LIIGAFLALG
+70 
-80 IVAIVRRARVLAG
+80 
-93 ICCWLGLIAAGA
+93 LGLVAAGA
-105 LTALVHRPGPAPE
+105 LTAEAHRPGPAPE
-118 LDVVGREVVILSGCV
+118 LDSTGREVVILSGCV

-150 EPHARVQVT
+150 ERHARVQVT

-174 SVIELDARVRSPRNY
+174 RNIELDARVRSPRNY

-198 RYLARHDIYWT
+198 HYLARHDIYWT
-209 ASSAARTV
+209 ASGAARTV
-217 RLLPGRCGSP
+217 RVLPGRCGSP
-227 FQKAVMDLRAAAMAR
+227 FQKAVMDLRSAVMAR
-242 INALYGR
+242 IDRLYGR

-300 FVLRVCFVPATLAG
+300 FVLRVCFVPASLAG

-390 GVFATPLIRAT
+390 GAFSTPLIRAT

-408 LADLANRDRD
+408 LADLTNRDRD
-418 IHLEP
+418 INLEP

-435 AETLHGV
+435 AETAHGAI
-442 LKLPLVAARRGVVVV
+442 KLPLDAARRGVVVV

-512 LAVFTGWAWVARIGG
+512 VAVFTGWAWVARIGG
-527 VLLALSRTIVHW
+527 VLLAVSRAIVHW
-539 HATLDPDWRIPTP
+539 HASLDPDWRIPTP

-564 IAAAMAR
+564 IAAAVAR
-571 GRWWRVASGA
+571 GRWWRLASGA
-581 AVAALLALLLWQ
+581 AVAALLTLLLWQ

-605 LAVIDVGQGDGLLL
+605 LAVIDVGQGDGLLV
-619 IFPDGRR
+619 IFPDGKR

-633 IPSFGSSSKSQLD
+633 IPSFGNRAKSQLD

-658 RNIRNVD
+658 RNIRDVD

-689 RELWTGATPESPA
+689 RELWTGATPDSPA
-702 WRILR
+702 WRVLR
-707 DRAVHLGVKIVP
+707 DRAQRLGVKIMP
-719 MLAPR
+719 LLAPQR
-724 HFAWGGAQIEI
+724 FAWGGAQIEI

-785 QPDDVLKVGHHG
+785 QPADVLKVGHHG

-857 GRRFHIGTWR
+857 GRRFHVQSWR
-867 DLAPALGPMPGY
+867 DLVPALAPMPGY

>member
-1 VAADLVEQAG
+1 
-11 AGPLLRP
+11 
-18 ATAVGRLEEIRLT
+18 
-31 RPATAASFAM
+31 M
-41 RDPLPGPVAAIAAG
+41 RDPLLGPVAAIAAG
-55 ILAARFVPFRGSELM
+55 ILLAHFAPFRAPELM
-70 LIIGAFLALG
+70 LVIGAFLLLG
-80 IVAIVRRARVLAG
+80 VVAMLRRARVLAG
-93 ICCWLGLIAAGA
+93 ICCLLGLVAAGT
-105 LTALVHRPGPAPE
+105 LTALAHLPGPPPE
-118 LDVVGREVVILSGCV
+118 LDVTGREVAILSGCV

-159 LYAKPDEALP
+159 LYTRPDEALP
-169 ALAYG
+169 ALEYG
-174 SVIELDARVRSPRNY
+174 QNIELDARVRVPRNY

-198 RYLARHDIYWT
+198 HYLARHDIYWT

-217 RLLPGRCGSP
+217 HVLPGRCGSR
-227 FQKAVMDLRAAAMAR
+227 FEKAVMDLRAAAMAR
-242 INALYGR
+242 INALYGH

-262 GQQFQMQKVWTG
+262 GQQFQMQKVWTD

-300 FVLRVCFVPATLAG
+300 FVLRLCFVPVSLAG

-319 VAWLYALVTG
+319 VAWLYALITG

-342 LVIAAGYFFRERRPL
+342 LAIAAGYFFRQKRAL

-363 ALGFLLFDPD
+363 ALAFLLFDPE

-390 GVFATPLIRAT
+390 GAFATPLIRST
-401 SGPLARG
+401 SGPLGRG

-418 IHLEP
+418 INLEP

-435 AETLHGV
+435 AKTLSGA
-442 LKLPLVAARRGVVVV
+442 LKVPLGAARWGVVVT
-457 ARVLFFLYQITAV
+457 ARVLFFLYQITAI

-497 ALVVPLMGL
+497 ALVVPLMGM

-512 LAVFTGWAWVARIGG
+512 LAAITGWAWMASFGG
-527 VLLALSRTIVHW
+527 VLLTLSRGVVHW
-539 HATLDPDWRIPTP
+539 HAALDPDWRIPTP

-557 IAFSLAL
+557 IALSLTL
-564 IAAAMAR
+564 VGAAVAR
-571 GRWWRVASGA
+571 GRWWRLTSGA
-581 AVAALLALLLWQ
+581 AVAVLLTLLLWD
-593 PFPPDV
+593 PFPADV

-605 LAVIDVGQGDGLLL
+605 LAVIDVGQGDGLLV
-619 IFPDGRR
+619 IFPDGKR

-633 IPSFGSSSKSQLD
+633 IPSFDGRPKPQLD

-658 RNIRNVD
+658 RNIRKVD
-665 VVALS
+665 VVVLS

-682 LVSDFRP
+682 LVADFRP
-689 RELWTGATPESPA
+689 RELWTGATPDSPA
-702 WRILR
+702 WRGLR
-707 DRAVHLGVKIVP
+707 DRALHQGVKIVP
-719 MLAPR
+719 MLASR
-724 HFAWGGAQIEI
+724 RFAWGGAEIEI

-759 YGKHSF
+759 YGQHSY
-765 LLCGDAERPIE
+765 LLCGDAERPVE
-776 YRMLSENEL
+776 RRMLSENEL

-802 TQAFLDAVRPVFAI
+802 TPAFLDAEKPVFAVI
-816 VSVGQDNSYGHPHAD
+816 SVGQDNSYGHPHAD
-831 VIDRLLDHNA
+831 VIDRLLDHA

-857 GRRFHIGTWR
+857 GRRFRIWTWH
-867 DLAPALGPMPGY
+867 DMAPGLTPMPGY